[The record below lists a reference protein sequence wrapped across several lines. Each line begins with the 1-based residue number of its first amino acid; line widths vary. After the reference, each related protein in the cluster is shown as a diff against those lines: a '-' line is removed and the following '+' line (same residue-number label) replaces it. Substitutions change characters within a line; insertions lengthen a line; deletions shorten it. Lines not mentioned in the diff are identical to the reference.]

1 MNISEAEKATG
12 LKRAN
17 IRFYEKCG
25 LLSVSRNSANN
36 YREYSDGDI
45 QNLLKI
51 KLLRCA
57 GFTLEEIKKLIL
69 TDKGIGKI
77 ALKKAVELKKQLSD
91 TETLLQICTVLGQSD
106 KSFSE
111 MDTNSYLINK
121 ELLDKRRDI
130 IMSEDYDTISKKY
143 DQFRAADK
151 SNIDYLINE
160 AGITSNMIVLDFGSG
175 TGNHA
180 IELKRRTGA
189 VIYGVEPSDGMR
201 ENAVQKGSGVRFLK
215 GDHKNIPLKNSSV
228 DLIYMTDVIHH
239 VPNLVIM
246 FNEFARVLKPGGKV
260 CIITESYKQIESRFW
275 MRFFPTAI
283 TAEKERYPDVDDIIF
298 IAESCGLKHIKT
310 DVSDKRRKHKISK
323 EFVELAENKGFS
335 MFNLISET
343 DYLTGLE
350 NLKIA
355 YENGKIQDYTHGESF
370 IWLKLDNI

>member
-25 LLSVSRNSANN
+25 LLSVSRNNANN

-57 GFTLEEIKKLIL
+57 GFTLEEIKRLIL
-69 TDKGIGKI
+69 TDEGIGKI
-77 ALKKAVELKKQLSD
+77 ALIKTAELKKQLSD
-91 TETLLQICTVLGQSD
+91 TETLLQICTVLGKSD
-106 KSFSE
+106 KPFSE

-130 IMSEDYDTISKKY
+130 IMSEDYDGISKKY

-310 DVSDKRRKHKISK
+310 DVSDKRRKRKISK
-323 EFVELAENKGFS
+323 EFVKLAENKGFS

-343 DYLTGLE
+343 DYLAGLE

-355 YENGKIQDYTHGESF
+355 YENGKIRDYTHGESF
-370 IWLKLDNI
+370 IWLKSGNI

>member
-17 IRFYEKCG
+17 IRFYEECG
-25 LLSVSRNSANN
+25 LLSVPRNNANN
-36 YREYSDGDI
+36 YREYSDSDI
-45 QNLLKI
+45 QKLLKI

-69 TDKGIGKI
+69 TDEGVGKI
-77 ALKKAVELKKQLSD
+77 ALKKAEELKKQLSD
-91 TETLLQICTVLGQSD
+91 TETVLQICTVLGQSD

-111 MDTNSYLINK
+111 MDTSSYPINK
-121 ELLDKRRDI
+121 ELIEKRRDI
-130 IMSEDYDTISKKY
+130 IMSEDYDDISKIY
-143 DQFRAADK
+143 DRFRAADK
-151 SNIDYLINE
+151 NNIEYLISE
-160 AGITSNMIVLDFGSG
+160 AGITSNTTVLDFGSG

-180 IELKRRTGA
+180 IELKKRTGA
-189 VIYGVEPSDGMR
+189 AVYGVEPSDGMR
-201 ENAVQKGSGVRFLK
+201 ENAIQKESGVKFLK
-215 GDHKNIPLKNSSV
+215 GNHKNIPLKNSSV

-239 VPNLVIM
+239 VTNLVIM
-246 FNEFARVLKPGGKV
+246 FNEFARVLKPEGKI

-283 TAEKERYPDVDDIIF
+283 TAEKERYPDVDDIIV

-310 DVSDKRRKHKISK
+310 DVSDKRRTHKISK

-343 DYLTGLE
+343 DYRAGFE
-350 NLKIA
+350 KLKAA
-355 YENGKIQDYTHGESF
+355 YENGEIQDYTHGESF
-370 IWLKLDNI
+370 IWLKPSNN

>member
-1 MNISEAEKATG
+1 MNISDAEKATG

-57 GFTLEEIKKLIL
+57 GFTLEEIKKMIL
-69 TDKGIGKI
+69 TDEGIGKI
-77 ALKKAVELKKQLSD
+77 ALKKADELKKQLLD

-106 KSFSE
+106 KPFSE
-111 MDTNSYLINK
+111 IDINSYLINK
-121 ELLDKRRDI
+121 ELLDRRQDI
-130 IMSEDYDTISKKY
+130 IMSEDYDGISKKY
-143 DQFRAADK
+143 DQFRAANK

-160 AGITSNMIVLDFGSG
+160 GKITSNMIVLDFGSG

-180 IELKRRTGA
+180 IELKCRTGA
-189 VIYGVEPSDGMR
+189 AVYGVEPSDGMR
-201 ENAVQKGSGVRFLK
+201 ENAVQKGSNVKFLK

-246 FNEFARVLKPGGKV
+246 FNEFARVLKHGGRI
-260 CIITESYKQIESRFW
+260 CIITESYRQIESRFW

-283 TAEKERYPDVDDIIF
+283 TAEKERYPDVGDIIF
-298 IAESCGLKHIKT
+298 AAESCGLKHIKT
-310 DVSDKRRKHKISK
+310 DVSDKRKKHRISK
-323 EFVELAENKGFS
+323 EFVESAENKGFS
-335 MFNLISET
+335 MFDLISEA

-350 NLKIA
+350 NLRDT
-355 YENGKIQDYTHGESF
+355 YESGEIQDYTHGESF
-370 IWLKLDNI
+370 IWLKSGNI